1 MKTLLRQIFAV
12 MLFCMLGGYLSAQEI
27 KTLPPVTV
35 TSSANVPQ
43 KVAESFDKAF
53 PTSYNDRWFK
63 ADRNYLVKFMVRDQ
77 KNTALFRKNGAL
89 VYRLGYG
96 FEKDLPADIR
106 KQVKSQYVDFRI
118 TTAIK
123 VEQGDRVIWVIN
135 LEDPKKFI
143 VVRFEDGELEE
154 VGNYDLAK

>member
-1 MKTLLRQIFAV
+1 MKTLRQILAA
-12 MLFCMLGGYLSAQEI
+12 MLLCMLGGSLSAQEI

-43 KVAESFDKAF
+43 RVAESFDKAF

-63 ADRNYLVKFMVRDQ
+63 ADRNYLVKFMVEDQ
-77 KNTALFRKNGAL
+77 KNTALFRKNGSL
-89 VYRLGYG
+89 VYHLGYG
-96 FEKDLPADIR
+96 FEKDLPTDVR
-106 KQVKSQYVDFRI
+106 KHVKSQYVDFKI

-123 VEQGDRVIWVIN
+123 VEQGNRLIWVIN

-143 VVRFEDGELEE
+143 VVRYEDGELEE